1 MKCNKLL
8 SVGRGNINSKQI
20 YKNINGT
27 EIVGHY
33 EMLYTLLE
41 LRCNAINYKLLSVG
55 RGNINSIYSSV
66 GWQGTH
72 TGGVPQAKYVKYDVD
87 QSAVVGNGKG
97 REFKVI
103 M

>member
-1 MKCNKLL
+1 M
-8 SVGRGNINSKQI
+8 
-20 YKNINGT
+20 
-27 EIVGHY
+27 GHY

-55 RGNINSIYSSV
+55 RGNINSIFLC
-66 GWQGTH
+66 WLAIQQQGTH

-87 QSAVVGNGKG
+87 QSAVVGNVKG
-97 REFKVI
+97 RDFKVI